1 MKKLFTL
8 AGAIFLSY
16 ALQGQ
21 MMTPAP
27 SPFSKVKQ
35 TVGLTDF
42 TVEYSRPSM
51 KGRTIYGGLVPYDKL
66 WRTGA
71 NARTKITFNHD
82 ITFGGT
88 EVKAGSYGLLTIPG
102 MSSWDVILYT
112 EADGGG
118 LPSEFDENK
127 VAAKVTATVGE
138 LPWDVETFTIV
149 IGDLTNKSATLGFFW
164 ERTMATVE
172 IGVPTDALAT
182 KSIEAAMAG
191 PSGNDYF
198 AAASYYFESG
208 KDLNKA
214 KEWVDKAVSMNEN
227 AFWMMRVQSLIYA
240 KMGDTKGAI
249 EAAKRS
255 LAVAKAAGNDDYVR
269 MNTASLKEWGAM

>member
-8 AGAIFLSY
+8 AGAICFSI

-27 SPFSKVKQ
+27 SPFSKLKQ
-35 TVGLTDF
+35 KVGLTDVI
-42 TVEYSRPSM
+42 VEYSRPSM
-51 KGRTIYGGLVPYDKL
+51 KGRTIFGGLVPYDKL

-71 NARTKITFNHD
+71 NARTKITFSD
-82 ITFGGT
+82 DVTFGGK

-118 LPSEFDENK
+118 LPGEWDDNK
-127 VAAKVTATVGE
+127 VAAKVTAEVSE
-138 LPWDVETFTIV
+138 MPWDVQTFTIV
-149 IGDLTNKSATLGFFW
+149 IGNLTNNSADLGFIW
-164 ERTMATVE
+164 EKTMATVS
-172 IGVPTDALAT
+172 IGVPTDAIAT
-182 KSIEAAMAG
+182 KSIEAVMSG

-240 KMGDTKGAI
+240 KMGDKKGAI

-255 LAVAKAAGNDDYVR
+255 LEVAKNAGNDDYVR
-269 MNTASLKEWGAM
+269 MNTASLKEWGAL

>member
-8 AGAIFLSY
+8 AGAIFFSF
-16 ALQGQ
+16 AMQGQ

-27 SPFSKVKQ
+27 SPFSKLKQ
-35 TVGLTDF
+35 KVGLTDVI
-42 TVEYSRPSM
+42 VEYSRPSM

-71 NARTKITFNHD
+71 NARTKITFSD
-82 ITFGGT
+82 DVTFGGT

-118 LPSEFDENK
+118 LPREFDESK
-127 VAAKVTATVGE
+127 VAAKVSATVGE

-149 IGDLTNKSATLGFFW
+149 IGDLTNTSATLGFFW
-164 ERTMATVE
+164 EKTMATVE
-172 IGVPTDALAT
+172 IGVPTDAIAT
-182 KSIEAAMAG
+182 KSIEATMAG
-191 PSGNDYF
+191 PSANDYF

-208 KDLNKA
+208 NDLNKA

-255 LAVAKAAGNDDYVR
+255 LAVATEAGNDDYVR
-269 MNTASLKEWGAM
+269 MNKASLKEWGAM